1 MSLNKRQK
9 LFCDYYIKL
18 QNIDMA
24 IEKVG
29 YKKTTATR
37 LLEKP
42 EIKQY
47 IEDNTKLQQD
57 LLNTRKNIY
66 KIATTD
72 EIKQYLTKVMRG
84 EDEDKAL
91 IKERIK
97 AAELLG
103 KTYSI
108 FSGKAE
114 ENGINTII
122 IAGEDE
128 IEQ

>member
-29 YKKTTATR
+29 YKKTTAIR

-47 IEDNTKLQQD
+47 IEDNIKLQQN
-57 LLNTRKNIY
+57 LLNTEKNTY
-66 KIATTD
+66 KIATTN

-103 KTYSI
+103 KTYAI

-114 ENGINTII
+114 ANDINTII
-122 IAGEDE
+122 IAGEDD
-128 IEQ
+128 IEE